1 MLSNLNLFKWFK
13 CSQIFHTFQQT
24 SNLFTFVYLCLPLLT
39 FVQLTHLCTN
49 FVLFFTIFRSGTLFT
64 FSTVQCVLIKTNKN
78 ITLLIGPKMF
88 FVNVSRTNTKI
99 LPSHWTSLW
108 VIWITLLLYFVED
121 PDRCFHLSNVIR
133 LDWIMTWILL
143 QGMTIS
149 AAGVTFFLEV
159 HASQFLLAC
168 LF

>member
-1 MLSNLNLFKWFK
+1 ML
-13 CSQIFHTFQQT
+13 
-24 SNLFTFVYLCLPLLT
+24 TFVYLCFPLFT
-39 FVQLTHLCTN
+39 FVNLCSTDSSVHK
-49 FVLFFTIFRSGTLFT
+49 FCAFFFTIFRSGTLFT

-149 AAGVTFFLEV
+149 AARVTFF
-159 HASQFLLAC
+159 F
-168 LF
+168 